1 MAKEIKNTI
10 LVLAIVLMDVAARI
24 FKYNPELDKIFLTSD
39 GQGFKEYEK
48 AVAHSAY
55 LSDKKVTTI
64 ERSQLKQGSK
74 SGNGAKDSDD
84 ETESI
89 TPGSSDEEDE
99 ASQRDLLIA
108 EYTKLYGKAPSHN
121 IKTET
126 LEARVAE
133 AKEEANQKESEELP
147 EDVAKEEVSQKE
159 GEELLEDT
167 NKQE

>member
-89 TPGSSDEEDE
+89 TTGSSEEDE
-99 ASQRDLLIA
+99 AAQRELLIA
-108 EYTKLYGKAPSHN
+108 EYTELYGKAPSHN

-126 LEARVAE
+126 LEARIAE
-133 AKEEANQKESEELP
+133 AKANQKESEELP

-167 NKQE
+167 NKEKEE